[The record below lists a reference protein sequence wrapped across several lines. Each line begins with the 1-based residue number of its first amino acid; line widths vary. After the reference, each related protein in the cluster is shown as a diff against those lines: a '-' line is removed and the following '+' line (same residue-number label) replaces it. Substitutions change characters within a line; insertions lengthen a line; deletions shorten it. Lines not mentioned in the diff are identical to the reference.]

1 MAPPARPAVHTRL
14 ALVAVCQYRL
24 CFAWFYGRQ
33 PELAATVV
41 MVSENHSTETARS
54 L

>member
-1 MAPPARPAVHTRL
+1 MAQQARPAVRTRL
-14 ALVAVCQYRL
+14 ARVAVCQYRL
-24 CFAWFYGRQ
+24 GFAWFYGRQ
-33 PELAATVV
+33 PELAAAVV